1 MSVGF
6 GARRGE
12 WIDIL
17 EAGVEAPSPA
27 EREAREH
34 FDLVYRTLCAILY
47 NYAPTS
53 GHPGGSISS
62 GRFVAA
68 ALFGAMD
75 YDLSDPFRPDADL
88 VSYAAGHKALG
99 LYAMWALRDEVARL
113 AAPELLPD
121 EARLRLRLE
130 DLLGFRRNPSNRTPL
145 FVELGCKPLD
155 GHPTP
160 ATPFV
165 PVATGASG
173 VGMASSLGLALA
185 AADRYGSDAPRVH
198 IVEGEGGLTPGRVSE
213 ALAFAGTASL
223 DNVLVHLDWNQSSI
237 DSDRVCREDGEP
249 GDYVQWSPA
258 ELFHLHDWNVI
269 EVPDGTDV
277 AQILAAQRLALELD
291 TGQPTAIVYRTTKG
305 WRYGIEGR
313 KSHGAG
319 HAMCSGAFY
328 EALSP
333 LVDSEPVEA
342 PSDEDALADAY
353 DLAGERG
360 SENGGRAGLP
370 GGIPLCVPGESLC
383 RLGDDTAQVERCFWT
398 ALRHVRDVLA
408 GNTELV
414 ELMAAGLREAVRRL
428 DARGRE
434 PREGAPDAG
443 EVFRVAGAAAGGA
456 GDAAR
461 SGADGTGGAATGAR
475 AVGGAAG
482 DPAGHG
488 SDRAP
493 EPEAVALEPGTA
505 LPLRKQLGRVLGHL
519 NRVSGGALLIG
530 AADLLDSTAVSLGAE
545 GFPEGWFNRRTNPGS
560 RTLSVGGIAEDALS
574 GVLSGVAAFG
584 HHVGVGAS
592 YGAFI
597 APLGHV
603 SSRLHAI
610 GDRARASVHGGPG
623 RPFLLVCGHAGLKT
637 GEDGP
642 THADPQALQLL
653 QENFPTGGMITLTPW
668 EPGEIWT
675 LVTAALSARP
685 SVVAPFV
692 TRPAEPVL
700 DREALGLAPASEAA
714 LGLYRLRAARGE
726 RDGTVVLQGSGVTY
740 AFVREALP
748 LLEREGIDVDVYHVS
763 SAELFDRLGAAERRA
778 IFPEARAAEAM
789 GITGFTLPT
798 MYRWVTS
805 EVGRRHTLHPFRAG
819 HFLGSGPGPEVIHE
833 AGLDGE
839 GQLRAIVAYVNAR
852 ARRPAGVGG

>member
-12 WIDIL
+12 WLDIR
-17 EAGVEAPSPA
+17 EVGVGEPPPA
-27 EREAREH
+27 EREARES
-34 FDLVYRTLCAILY
+34 FDLVYRTLCAILF

-88 VSYAAGHKALG
+88 ISYAAGHKALG

-121 EARLRLRLE
+121 EDRLRLRLE

-145 FVELGCKPLD
+145 FVELGSKPLD

-165 PVATGASG
+165 SVATGASG

-249 GDYVQWSPA
+249 GDYVQWTPG

-277 AQILAAQRLALELD
+277 AQILAAQRLAMELD

-313 KSHGAG
+313 RSHGAG
-319 HAMCSGAFY
+319 HAMCSAAFR

-333 LVDSEPVEA
+333 LVDSEPVEP
-342 PSDEDALADAY
+342 PSGEDVPADARG
-353 DLAGERG
+353 LAAGRG

-370 GGIPLCVPGESLC
+370 EGIAACAPGASQCL
-383 RLGDDTAQVERCFWT
+383 LGNDRAQVERCYWM
-398 ALRHVRDVLA
+398 ALRHVREVLGRNA
-408 GNTELV
+408 ELV
-414 ELMAAGLREAVRRL
+414 EFLAAGLRDALRRL

-434 PREGAPDAG
+434 PREGAPDVG
-443 EVFRVAGAAAGGA
+443 EVFRAAGPAPGSAGAAAGDGA
-456 GDAAR
+456 
-461 SGADGTGGAATGAR
+461 
-475 AVGGAAG
+475 
-482 DPAGHG
+482 
-488 SDRAP
+488 DRAP
-493 EPEAVALEPGTA
+493 EPGEVALEPGTD
-505 LPLRKQLGRVLGHL
+505 LPLRAQLGRVLGHL
-519 NRVSGGALLIG
+519 NRASGGALLIG

-545 GFPEGWFNRRTNPGS
+545 GFPDGFFDRRTNPGS

-584 HHVGVGAS
+584 SHVGVGAS
-592 YGAFI
+592 YGAFL
-597 APLGHV
+597 APLGHI

-610 GDRARASVHGGPG
+610 GDRARASVHGGGG
-623 RPFLLVCGHAGLKT
+623 RPFILVCGHAGLKT

-653 QENFPTGGMITLTPW
+653 QENFPPGAMITLTPW

-692 TRPAEPVL
+692 TRPAERVL

-714 LGLYRLRAARGE
+714 RGVYLLRAARGE

-740 AFVREALP
+740 AFVRETLP

-763 SAELFDRLGAAERRA
+763 SAEMFDRLTTAERRA

-805 EVGRRHTLHPFRAG
+805 EAGRRHTLHPFRAG

-839 GQLRAIVAYVNAR
+839 GQLRTIAAYVSER
-852 ARRPAGVGG
+852 ARRPAGVEG